1 MLEISHI
8 GRYMYKYM
16 NLMSTSLSQIQ
27 LSQHD
32 GIIVIIANVFQLSQ
46 MCHEGFFYSWSVGI
60 FKDYQKPSLT
70 SSDLHRFPKIL

>member
-16 NLMSTSLSQIQ
+16 NLMSMSPSQIQ

-46 MCHEGFFYSWSVGI
+46 TCHEGFF
-60 FKDYQKPSLT
+60 F
-70 SSDLHRFPKIL
+70 ILGVLGFSKTTKNHH

>member
-32 GIIVIIANVFQLSQ
+32 GIIVIIAYVFQLSQ
-46 MCHEGFFYSWSVGI
+46 MCHEGFFFYSWSVGI
-60 FKDYQKPSLT
+60 FKDYQKPS
-70 SSDLHRFPKIL
+70 